1 MPEQQRP
8 PERCRL
14 HITGI
19 VQGIGFRPFLYRLA
33 TRHSLVGFVR
43 NDDRGVELEVEGEA
57 AAVTAF
63 VAALRPEA
71 PPLARITAV
80 EASVVPALGRETAFA
95 IEHSLA
101 TGEARANYRL
111 IGGGEG
117 VHWPDLDEDISVH
130 GMLHGVPAPPPR
142 QTA

>member
-1 MPEQQRP
+1 MSISASAEPRIRSLTVTDDE
-8 PERCRL
+8 
-14 HITGI
+14 IT
-19 VQGIGFRPFLYRLA
+19 
-33 TRHSLVGFVR
+33 
-43 NDDRGVELEVEGEA
+43 
-57 AAVTAF
+57 
-63 VAALRPEA
+63 AALSDGRTISI
-71 PPLARITAV
+71 PLAWSWRL
-80 EASVVPALGRETAFA
+80 SQ
-95 IEHSLA
+95 A